1 MQNKNKKRAEAQG
14 TGKRGSRRYVGHR
27 LILSQDVNNKG
38 EIIKCREREGNETS
52 QKRQKQ
58 SEISVTKFAC
68 VCVCACVYVYVHVR
82 VWCDVI

>member
-14 TGKRGSRRYVGHR
+14 TGKRGSRIYVGHR
-27 LILSQDVNNKG
+27 SILSQDVNNKG

-58 SEISVTKFAC
+58 SEISVTKFAVASTVAPLYELSLC
-68 VCVCACVYVYVHVR
+68 G
-82 VWCDVI
+82 IPQT